1 MLLYYFMTTGSSLLA
16 AVDGNCKRSKEIV
29 PSCGDL
35 KLTAEPNDMVVVE
48 CQICSSRIAVLQDTW
63 DKR

>member
-1 MLLYYFMTTGSSLLA
+1 MLLYYFMTTDSSLLA
-16 AVDGNCKRSKEIV
+16 AVGNCKRSKEIV

-35 KLTAEPNDMVVVE
+35 KLTAEPNDMVVE